1 MQPLTAVL
9 AGQHRTPKH
18 AAPDRT
24 PDGPC
29 AAPLAGNLAHAI
41 NGPLAALIGNLELLL
56 DAAPGEG
63 PRMARA
69 LRLAYRI
76 REIVERTL
84 QLHRCGRLER
94 QPEWI
99 EQILGDVQIELE
111 QRACKAGV
119 ALRLSV
125 DPALPRLEVDRPLV
139 AVALLGLA
147 ENALDAMPRGG
158 ELILRAEYA
167 RGGDAIAISLI
178 DSGPGIPL
186 ELRERVFEPFF
197 STKNS
202 GTGLGM
208 SIAGEV
214 ARAHGGRIEVGD
226 RPGGGAAVRL
236 ELPRR
241 ARS

>member
-9 AGQHRTPKH
+9 AGQFRMQQH

-29 AAPLAGNLAHAI
+29 APPLAGSLAHAI

-56 DAAPGEG
+56 ETGSDQEG
-63 PRMARA
+63 RMPRA

-76 REIVERTL
+76 REVVERTL
-84 QLHRCGRLER
+84 QLHRCGRIER
-94 QPEWI
+94 RPERI

-111 QRACKAGV
+111 QRACRAGV

-125 DPALPRLEVDRPLV
+125 DPALPRLEVDRPLI
-139 AVALLGLA
+139 AVALMGLA
-147 ENALDAMPRGG
+147 ENALDAMPGGG
-158 ELILRAEYA
+158 ELVLRAEYA

-178 DSGPGIPL
+178 DSGPGIPH

-197 STKNS
+197 STKS
-202 GTGLGM
+202 GGTGLGM

-241 ARS
+241 GRS